1 VILLSA
7 WPLKKGNDTGLCRIF
22 SFMKTL
28 VQQIQEIMES
38 AEQDVQ
44 VVEVRPVSLAVS
56 DFQQE
61 ETDARSIAEEIRAN

>member
-1 VILLSA
+1 
-7 WPLKKGNDTGLCRIF
+7 
-22 SFMKTL
+22 MKTL
-28 VQQIQEIMES
+28 VQQIQETMES